1 MSQNEVRRWLD
12 RLRQQKLFSASL
24 LVFTL
29 AMAVLLGTVLTTGV
43 SAAKGQATAPDAMP
57 LTIPPVKQLS
67 NEFTKLAKMLE
78 PSVVFISTDYTPKQ
92 QTTASPK
99 RRSPLNT
106 PQEGDDEDG
115 GNMDQLRKF
124 FGMPFGGDATPR
136 KREGSGSG
144 FIVDKNGYIITNFH
158 VVDQADHIKVKLT
171 GDKTEYKAKLIGTDE
186 ETDVAVIKIDA
197 GKPLEAIKIANS
209 DSVQVG
215 DWAVA
220 IGAPF
225 GLETSV
231 TAGIVSATGRDIA
244 RQFQRFIQTDA
255 AINPGNSGGPLV
267 NINGEVIGI
276 NTMIATQSGGYQG
289 IGFALPMNTAAK
301 VYNQVI
307 QHGRVARGSIGISF
321 PRDQAQMEN
330 TLKALGFKHG
340 VIIESVTKGGPAEKA
355 GIQGDD
361 VVLALN
367 GKPVKDGDD
376 LVGRV
381 SDMQLG
387 SDATISIDRDGKKVD
402 KKVTIE
408 DREKVFKDDPRI
420 AHGRREMTDPEDA
433 KGTETTARFGI
444 GIRAITDE
452 QRKEL
457 GFETPGGVLVTVVEE
472 GSFAE
477 DIGVRERDI
486 IVSINRQPVAS
497 FEDVKR
503 IQGKLKSGDAVAFKV
518 MRALPGARRGQ
529 AGWAGTYLSGT
540 LPPL

>member
-1 MSQNEVRRWLD
+1 MSQNEVRSWLN
-12 RLRQQKLFSASL
+12 RLRRQKMFSASL

-29 AMAVLLGTVLTTGV
+29 AVVVLLGTVLTTGV
-43 SAAKGQATAPDAMP
+43 SAAKGQAAAPDATP
-57 LTIPPVKQLS
+57 LTVPPMKQIAS
-67 NEFTKLAKMLE
+67 EFTKLAKMLE

-92 QTTASPK
+92 KVTAAPK
-99 RRSPLNT
+99 GRNPHSV
-106 PQEGDDEDG
+106 PQEGDEDDG

-124 FGMPFGGDATPR
+124 FGMPFGGDAAPR

-158 VVDQADHIKVKLT
+158 VVDQADHIVVRLT
-171 GDKTEYKAKLIGTDE
+171 GDKTKYKAKLIGVDA
-186 ETDVAVIKIDA
+186 ETDIAVIKIDL
-197 GKPLEAIKIANS
+197 GKPLQAIKIANS

-244 RQFQRFIQTDA
+244 SQFQRFIQTDA

-289 IGFALPMNTAAK
+289 IGFALPMNTAVK

-307 QHGRVARGSIGISF
+307 QSGRVARGSLGIQF

-330 TLKALGFKHG
+330 TLKALGFKGG
-340 VIIESVTKGGPAEKA
+340 VIIDRVTKDGPAEKA
-355 GIQGDD
+355 GIQSDD
-361 VVLALN
+361 VVVAMN

-376 LVGRV
+376 LVSRV
-381 SDMQLG
+381 SDMPLG
-387 SDATISIDRDGKKVD
+387 SNATISIDRDGKKID
-402 KKVTIE
+402 KTVTIE
-408 DREKVFKDDPRI
+408 DREKVFKDDPRV
-420 AHGRREMTDPEDA
+420 ARNRREMTDPDDT
-433 KGTETTARFGI
+433 KGTQTTARFGV
-444 GIRAITDE
+444 GIRSITEE

-477 DIGVRERDI
+477 EIGVKERDI

-503 IQGKLKSGDAVAFKV
+503 IQGTLKSGDPVAFKV
-518 MRALPGARRGQ
+518 MRASPGARRGES
-529 AGWAGTYLSGT
+529 GWVGSYFSGT
-540 LPPL
+540 LPPM